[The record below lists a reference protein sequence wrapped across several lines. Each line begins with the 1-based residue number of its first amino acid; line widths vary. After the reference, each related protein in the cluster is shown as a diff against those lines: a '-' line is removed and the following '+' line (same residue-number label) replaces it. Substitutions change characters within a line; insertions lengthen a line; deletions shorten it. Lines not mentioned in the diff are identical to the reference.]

1 MKEKLFNDIN
11 DQVNFELFSAHTYLS
26 MAAYCSAE
34 GLDGFANFFIV
45 QAEEERFHGMKLYG
59 FLNDNGFTVRIK
71 GFEDPEFEFESLL
84 DVFEKALEHEKVVTS
99 RIYALQDTAYECRE
113 WKTIN
118 MLNWFVE
125 EQVEEE
131 ASFDSLITKL
141 KLIQNDSSAIYAM
154 DNELAARTFT
164 PPAK

>member
-1 MKEKLFNDIN
+1 
-11 DQVNFELFSAHTYLS
+11 

-45 QAEEERFHGMKLYG
+45 QAEEERFHGMKFYD
-59 FLNDNGFTVRIK
+59 FLNDNGFKVRFK
-71 GFEDPEFEFESLL
+71 GFEDPEFEFTSLL
-84 DVFEKALEHEKVVTS
+84 EVFEKALEHEKVVTS
-99 RIYALQDTAYECRE
+99 RIYALQDTAYELRE

-118 MLNWFVE
+118 MLNWFIE

-141 KLIQNDSSAIYAM
+141 KLIQNDSSAIYTM
-154 DNELAARTFT
+154 DNELASRTFT
-164 PPAK
+164 PPAAE